1 MKQLLKRTLALL
13 LAVLTMATA
22 VSAANKSG
30 YSDVPDKHWAAS
42 SIAQCKQYDLL
53 QGVGNGKFGLGQK
66 MTRAAYA
73 SALCRLMGWKT
84 VTPQK
89 GSFSDNQDTKKWY
102 YSAVETAAAHDVFPG
117 HSTTCRPND
126 AVTREEMAA
135 MTMRAL
141 GYSTL
146 SGTVQEIEASASAA
160 SGETYSLPFSLSTR
174 SMRAPL
180 CEFLDENALR
190 TALTEQSGELDTLAV
205 ISIDGTRAGV
215 CHNAEEAQTLLD
227 RVKRLYTTQAD
238 SSADFV
244 QQVHVDSV
252 VAESRLAGEPQTV
265 FETLSDHLDVRARR
279 SVTYTETIP
288 FGTVTREND
297 AEYQDYRETVRQG
310 QTGEAV
316 VTAEIQT
323 LDGEENE
330 RTIVA
335 RTVLRSA
342 SDEIVEVGT
351 KNIGIGT
358 GSFVRPVSGY
368 TFTSAFKWRWGR
380 LHSGVDLAVPEG
392 TPVRASDNGKVIL
405 AENSGD
411 GYGNYIILDHGN
423 GFKTLYGHNSALCV
437 SVGDIVSQGDLIA
450 YSGNTGNS
458 TGPHLHFEIHL
469 DDEKVD
475 PERFLSF

>member
-1 MKQLLKRTLALL
+1 MIFLKGGIWTAS
-13 LAVLTMATA
+13 AVHTA
-22 VSAANKSG
+22 VMRNLLSFLLGILSDLLYVFVCFALFLDRAVTFVWDAPLRRRAGAVIHALARSRAASAALIFI
-30 YSDVPDKHWAAS
+30 P
-42 SIAQCKQYDLL
+42 CFLL
-53 QGVGNGKFGLGQK
+53 PFSLL
-66 MTRAAYA
+66 T
-73 SALCRLMGWKT
+73 
-84 VTPQK
+84 QK
-89 GSFSDNQDTKKWY
+89 GVLILAGDRPLGFVQD
-102 YSAVETAAAHDVFPG
+102 AD
-117 HSTTCRPND
+117 
-126 AVTREEMAA
+126 M
-135 MTMRAL
+135 
-141 GYSTL
+141 L

-265 FETLSDHLDVRARR
+265 FETLSDRLDVRARR

-297 AEYQDYRETVRQG
+297 AEYQDYRETLRQG

-450 YSGNTGNS
+450 YSGSTGNS

>member
-1 MKQLLKRTLALL
+1 MIFLKGGIWTAS
-13 LAVLTMATA
+13 AVHTA
-22 VSAANKSG
+22 VMRNLLSFLLGILSDLLYVFVCFALFLDRVVTFVWDAPLRRRTGGVIHALARSRAASAALIFI
-30 YSDVPDKHWAAS
+30 P
-42 SIAQCKQYDLL
+42 CFLL
-53 QGVGNGKFGLGQK
+53 PFSLL
-66 MTRAAYA
+66 T
-73 SALCRLMGWKT
+73 
-84 VTPQK
+84 QK
-89 GSFSDNQDTKKWY
+89 GVLILAGDRPLGFVQD
-102 YSAVETAAAHDVFPG
+102 AD
-117 HSTTCRPND
+117 
-126 AVTREEMAA
+126 M
-135 MTMRAL
+135 
-141 GYSTL
+141 L

-160 SGETYSLPFSLSTR
+160 SGETYSLPFSLNTR

-265 FETLSDHLDVRARR
+265 FETLSDRLDVRARR

-423 GFKTLYGHNSALCV
+423 GFKTLYGHKSALCV

-450 YSGNTGNS
+450 YSGSTGNS

>member
-1 MKQLLKRTLALL
+1 MIFLKGGIWTAS
-13 LAVLTMATA
+13 AVHTA
-22 VSAANKSG
+22 VMRNLLSFLLGIISDLLYVFVCFALFLDRAVTFVWDAPLRRRTDGVIHALARNRAASAALIFI
-30 YSDVPDKHWAAS
+30 P
-42 SIAQCKQYDLL
+42 CFLL
-53 QGVGNGKFGLGQK
+53 PFSLL
-66 MTRAAYA
+66 T
-73 SALCRLMGWKT
+73 
-84 VTPQK
+84 QK
-89 GSFSDNQDTKKWY
+89 GVLILAGDRPLGFVQD
-102 YSAVETAAAHDVFPG
+102 AD
-117 HSTTCRPND
+117 
-126 AVTREEMAA
+126 M
-135 MTMRAL
+135 
-141 GYSTL
+141 L

-265 FETLSDHLDVRARR
+265 FETLSDRLDVRARR

-392 TPVRASDNGKVIL
+392 TPIRASDNGKVIL

-450 YSGNTGNS
+450 YSGSTGNS

>member
-1 MKQLLKRTLALL
+1 MIFLKGGIWTAS
-13 LAVLTMATA
+13 AVHTA
-22 VSAANKSG
+22 VMRNLLSFLLGILSDLLYVFVCFALFLDRAVTFVWDAPLRRRAGAVIHALARSRAASAALIFI
-30 YSDVPDKHWAAS
+30 P
-42 SIAQCKQYDLL
+42 CFLL
-53 QGVGNGKFGLGQK
+53 PFSLL
-66 MTRAAYA
+66 T
-73 SALCRLMGWKT
+73 
-84 VTPQK
+84 QK
-89 GSFSDNQDTKKWY
+89 GVLILAGDRPLGFVQD
-102 YSAVETAAAHDVFPG
+102 AD
-117 HSTTCRPND
+117 
-126 AVTREEMAA
+126 M
-135 MTMRAL
+135 
-141 GYSTL
+141 L

-265 FETLSDHLDVRARR
+265 FETLSDRLDVRARR

-450 YSGNTGNS
+450 YSGSTGNS

>member
-1 MKQLLKRTLALL
+1 MIFLKGGIWTAS
-13 LAVLTMATA
+13 AVYTA
-22 VSAANKSG
+22 VMRNLLSFLLGILSDLLYVFVCFALFLDRAVTFVWDAPLRRRTGAVIHALARSRAASAALIFI
-30 YSDVPDKHWAAS
+30 P
-42 SIAQCKQYDLL
+42 CFLL
-53 QGVGNGKFGLGQK
+53 PFSLL
-66 MTRAAYA
+66 T
-73 SALCRLMGWKT
+73 
-84 VTPQK
+84 QK
-89 GSFSDNQDTKKWY
+89 GVLILAGDRPLGFVQD
-102 YSAVETAAAHDVFPG
+102 AD
-117 HSTTCRPND
+117 
-126 AVTREEMAA
+126 M
-135 MTMRAL
+135 
-141 GYSTL
+141 L

-265 FETLSDHLDVRARR
+265 FETLSDRLDVRARR

-450 YSGNTGNS
+450 YSGSTGNS

>member
-1 MKQLLKRTLALL
+1 MIFLKGGIWTASAVHTAVMRNLLSFLLGILSDLLYVFVCFALFLDRAVTFVWDAPLRRRTGAVIHALARSRAASAALIFIPCFLLPFLL
-13 LAVLTMATA
+13 LT
-22 VSAANKSG
+22 
-30 YSDVPDKHWAAS
+30 
-42 SIAQCKQYDLL
+42 
-53 QGVGNGKFGLGQK
+53 
-66 MTRAAYA
+66 
-73 SALCRLMGWKT
+73 
-84 VTPQK
+84 QK
-89 GSFSDNQDTKKWY
+89 GVLILAGDRPLGFVQD
-102 YSAVETAAAHDVFPG
+102 AD
-117 HSTTCRPND
+117 
-126 AVTREEMAA
+126 M
-135 MTMRAL
+135 
-141 GYSTL
+141 L

-190 TALTEQSGELDTLAV
+190 TALTKQSGELDTLAV

-265 FETLSDHLDVRARR
+265 FETLSDRLDVRARR

-288 FGTVTREND
+288 FGTVTRENN

-450 YSGNTGNS
+450 YSGSTGNS